1 MIYALAW
8 SQDGTQ
14 VRLKG
19 RVTGE
24 DGSPVS
30 FCMVRIVGQGAAT
43 AANIDGVTSCVTR
56 LRVGVRDRSLVA
68 SEGEFAASP
77 GVRGVVLSGNAEQV
91 IVGKR
96 EAEVCECVQQMVD
109 VQTAEDPAR
118 GEDQR

>member
-1 MIYALAW
+1 MDSATSAPSSEELAA
-8 SQDGTQ
+8 SL
-14 VRLKG
+14 VRLLG
-19 RVTGE
+19 G
-24 DGSPVS
+24 
-30 FCMVRIVGQGAAT
+30 

-77 GVRGVVLSGNAEQV
+77 GVRGVVLSGNAVQV
-91 IVGKR
+91 IVGMR
-96 EAEVCECVQQMVD
+96 VAEVCECVQQMVD